1 MTFLLY
7 KTIDTDGTYMQF
19 VIIVIY
25 LFIPISL
32 KGNIAEHEWLHHD
45 TNDHSNP

>member
-7 KTIDTDGTYMQF
+7 KTDETIDDTYMQIA
-19 VIIVIY
+19 IIVIY

-32 KGNIAEHEWLHHD
+32 KGNIAEHE
-45 TNDHSNP
+45 